1 MLSDTMSASS
11 ERITKSLDDLST
23 VKLKG
28 TDYYRKSELQLLLGK
43 GTSRYSDSRFIITHK
58 IDPHEHVYATLVE
71 GKWKIVIVDKNEK
84 KTMKNVL
91 FITKEAAEGIM
102 ELEAPKQKR
111 RAARARKASGSKAS
125 AKKAPVKKMK
135 GTKMTRIDR
144 PNTKEDSTATDDEDY
159 VVEEDLCEID
169 EDDCQDVELEEVVAR
184 KKPKKV
190 IKARLFSGS
199 SDEVEGKPVVPEKGF
214 AKAPPIIHMD
224 EAEMFRDVDNIVVQV
239 QMRGERDID
248 QCYYLASDIETGYG
262 IERIESLMLDK
273 KSYYCYGEHFEY
285 FMVRKK
291 KVLYLKYFGLTRIL
305 YGRNN
310 PNIEKYIRWANN
322 VLFTVRHGTAEAK
335 RRLASELIGIDP
347 RDILKIYTKKNG
359 KRRKAI
365 PCIYFFLIGE
375 NEIADRFGKTLKVGE
390 RIFKY
395 GMTIDLAQR
404 IEDHLVTYGNME
416 GSTFRLVYFK
426 YIDPTKV
433 SEAEKEVKDYFIAT
447 KARFTV
453 KKSMLV
459 KGSKGEDELVIL
471 HKDNID
477 AVYAEYDK
485 IAERYQEKITELQ
498 RQVGVITSAMQ
509 LNTETAK
516 KSHLAIL
523 LKTTTKYEKSLK
535 LKDQEWKE
543 TIKELREEHK
553 ETVKE
558 LKEEH
563 KETVKELKE
572 EHKETVKLYK
582 KMLDG
587 EEAKVR
593 ALEAELKKLRKKLI

>member
-1 MLSDTMSASS
+1 MTAPT
-11 ERITKSLDDLST
+11 ERIAKSLDDLST
-23 VKLKG
+23 VKLRG
-28 TDYYRKSELQLLLGK
+28 IHYYRKSELQLLLGN
-43 GTSRYSDSRFIITHK
+43 GTTRYSDSRFINTHK
-58 IDPHEHVYATLVE
+58 IDPHEHVYATLIE

-125 AKKAPVKKMK
+125 VKKGPSKKTSTKEPVK
-135 GTKMTRIDR
+135 TRR
-144 PNTKEDSTATDDEDY
+144 VRSNKEDSTTTDDDDY
-159 VVEEDLCEID
+159 VIDEDPCEND
-169 EDDCQDVELEEVVAR
+169 EDDCQDVEIEVVT
-184 KKPKKV
+184 KKKSKKV
-190 IKARLFSGS
+190 TKARLFSGS
-199 SDEVEGKPVVPEKGF
+199 SDEVEGKPVVPEEGF

-224 EAEMFRDVDNIVVQV
+224 GTEMFRDVDDNVVQV

-262 IERIESLMLDK
+262 IEKIESLMLDPR
-273 KSYYCYGEHFEY
+273 SYYCYGEHFEY

-335 RRLASELIGIDP
+335 RRLVSELIGIDP
-347 RDILKIYTKKNG
+347 RDILKIYPKKNG

-433 SEAEKEVKDYFIAT
+433 GEAEKEVKDYFIAT

-485 IAERYQEKITELQ
+485 IAERYQEKITDLQ

-516 KSHLAIL
+516 KSHLEIL
-523 LKTTTKYEKSLK
+523 LRTTTKYEKALK

-543 TIKELREEHK
+543 TVKELKGEHK

-558 LKEEH
+558 LKEEN
-563 KETVKELKE
+563 KETIKELKE

-582 KMLDG
+582 KMLEG
-587 EEAKVR
+587 EEAKVQ
-593 ALEAELKKLRKKLI
+593 ALEAELKKLRKKLK